1 MIKIRFA
8 IGDSRELLKTVP
20 TGSVDLSITSPPY
33 NIKKPYGQYK
43 DQIPL
48 DEWKSLLRDVSKEI
62 YRTLTPNGS
71 FFLNLSPVPV
81 GTLKEILP
89 LPTLSYPILKEIGF
103 SLRNEIIW
111 HFNNMQNCTKR
122 LSGRWESVLW
132 WVKDLKNYNF
142 NLDEVRIPYLTK
154 GDKRIERRGGSGR
167 NPTDVWF
174 FDRVNNMT
182 KKKLGLTHPTVFPLS
197 MIERI
202 IKMASHEKAT
212 VLDPFVGSG
221 TTLVAAAKLGRNGIG
236 FEIDPEY
243 KVLIEKRLERE
254 TTSDQSSQ
262 FKLKGPGVS
271 KIIQQS

>member
-8 IGDSRELLKTVP
+8 IGDSRELLKAVP
-20 TGSVDLSITSPPY
+20 TESVDLAITSPPY

-48 DEWKSLLRDVSKEI
+48 EEWTGLIRDVSKEV
-62 YRTLTPNGS
+62 YRVLVPNGS

-81 GTLKEILP
+81 GSLKEIVP
-89 LPTLSYPILKEIGF
+89 LPILSYSIQKEIGF

-132 WVKDLKNYNF
+132 WVKDLKNYVF

-182 KKKLGLTHPTVFPLS
+182 KKKLGLTHPTVFPLP

-202 IKMASHEKAT
+202 IKMASHEKAL

-221 TTLVAAAKLGRNGIG
+221 TTLVAAAKLRRNGIG

-243 KVLIEKRLERE
+243 KALIEKRLERE
-254 TTSDQSSQ
+254 TISDQSSL
-262 FKLKGPGVS
+262 FKLEGPGIS
-271 KIIQQS
+271 KII